1 MNRTGSSSES
11 PESQRLNDM
20 FRQLKEITHL
30 AANETEK
37 CEEKKNSNI
46 MFMMY
51 EKLLDCSKDA
61 FLISLG

>member
-1 MNRTGSSSES
+1 
-11 PESQRLNDM
+11 M

-37 CEEKKNSNI
+37 CEEKKNTNI

>member
-1 MNRTGSSSES
+1 MV
-11 PESQRLNDM
+11 
-20 FRQLKEITHL
+20 ITHL

-37 CEEKKNSNI
+37 WEEKKNNNI